1 LRHALMREAGPDGT
15 APPKGTLIR
24 QPAQFL
30 KSF

>member
-1 LRHALMREAGPDGT
+1 MREAGPDGT
-15 APPKGTLIR
+15 APPKGALIR